1 MTLKRTLGLL
11 MLLLLCCSITAIAEV
26 ESIDLSFLTGDE
38 LHSFSAQTD
47 EVIELYHEP
56 DSEARETALSMTKE
70 AVEEYF
76 ASQGI
81 EISWAWIDY
90 TYTKD
95 WDYYTLSTPVTYKDA
110 NKKKHELDVYAELF
124 PENGRHGSRIHP
136 APQGTSA

>member
-38 LHSFSAQTD
+38 LHSFYAQTD

-95 WDYYTLSTPVTYKDA
+95 
-110 NKKKHELDVYAELF
+110 
-124 PENGRHGSRIHP
+124 
-136 APQGTSA
+136 